1 MSEKRGWDES
11 RSPQWR
17 YMLSKD
23 SATRRRVERAQE
35 KQEKRERDTPEEEE
49 KEASEP
55 ISVHL
60 ASEPSSRR
68 PKIKK
73 KGLVQTNTPSIL

>member
-49 KEASEP
+49 EEKEASEP
-55 ISVHL
+55 
-60 ASEPSSRR
+60 SSH

>member
-1 MSEKRGWDES
+1 
-11 RSPQWR
+11 
-17 YMLSKD
+17 MLSKD
-23 SATRRRVERAQE
+23 SATRRRLERAQE
-35 KQEKRERDTPEEEE
+35 KQEKRERDASQSVEEE
-49 KEASEP
+49 KEAANEP